1 MAPLARFVAF
11 AALLGMV
18 GCTRPPSPP
27 PAAPNE
33 STETAPL
40 EPSPQLQ
47 SEIAEAQHLD
57 NLPPVT
63 PRGHAAVDHSGRK
76 QSGRAS
82 FYADRF
88 ADKKMADGHRM
99 NPNTIAAASKTLPL
113 GTVAE
118 VTNLENG
125 RSARVQVEDRGPF
138 IDGRVVD
145 VTPKV
150 AYQLGMTRRGVAPVV
165 VKPIAVPQPGG
176 AVKLGAGAAG
186 LSPREMKAATSQSQ
200 ALSGGVESGRT
211 NAQ

>member
-1 MAPLARFVAF
+1 
-11 AALLGMV
+11 
-18 GCTRPPSPP
+18 
-27 PAAPNE
+27 
-33 STETAPL
+33 
-40 EPSPQLQ
+40 
-47 SEIAEAQHLD
+47 
-57 NLPPVT
+57 VT
-63 PRGHAAVDHSGRK
+63 PHGHATIDHSGRK
-76 QSGRAS
+76 QAGRAS

-99 NPNTIAAASKTLPL
+99 SPDTIAAASKTLPL

-150 AYQLGMTRRGVAPVV
+150 AHQLGMMRRGVAPVV
-165 VKPIAVPQPGG
+165 VKPIAVPQPDG

-186 LSPREMKAATSQSQ
+186 LSPQEMKAATRQSR
-200 ALSGGVESGRT
+200 ALAGGAETERAS
-211 NAQ
+211 AQ